1 VLEESWEG
9 EVCPKALHEGSVK
22 GKARIMRKHLQIA
35 LMLTATTAIA
45 TSFFLSASLV
55 WAAEGDGPSPTI
67 TTTEEHGRKVYV
79 NDDAPARTRPAQ
91 VAQPKRPSLVY
102 WSSKENRWK
111 PVPSAGTVSMQAAR
125 SAAAEV
131 SQYFAHESS
140 QSANARIMA
149 ANSHGHQASQ
159 EEIDSAIVM
168 AAARHN
174 VDPNLVRAVVKVES
188 NFNSNA
194 VSRKGAMGLMQLMP
208 QTARQLKVKNPFD
221 PEQNVDA
228 GVRHLKQLLENYGG
242 DVKLTLAAY
251 NAGSGAVA
259 RSAGVPRFAETQNYV
274 RRITNLYYGG
284 FDLVP
289 SGVSRDPVKV
299 QRDARGVLYISN
311 TD

>member
-1 VLEESWEG
+1 MPSG
-9 EVCPKALHEGSVK
+9 KGSVK
-22 GKARIMRKHLQIA
+22 GNRPDMRTRLKTA
-35 LMLTATTAIA
+35 FMLTATSALA
-45 TSFFLSASLV
+45 TSFSLSTPAV
-55 WAAEGDGPSPTI
+55 WAAEGDGPSAVI
-67 TTTEEHGRKVYV
+67 TTTEEHGRKIYV
-79 NDDAPARTRPAQ
+79 NDDVPAARVRQAPAP
-91 VAQPKRPSLVY
+91 QPKRATLVY

-111 PVPSAGTVSMQAAR
+111 PVPSVSTASMQAAR

-131 SQYFAHESS
+131 SQYFGREST
-140 QSANARIMA
+140 QSANARIVSANA
-149 ANSHGHQASQ
+149 AVNSRGRQSSP
-159 EEIDSAIVM
+159 EEVDAAIVM

-208 QTARQLKVKNPFD
+208 STARQLNVRNPFD

-228 GVRHLKQLLENYGG
+228 GVRHLKYLLESYGG
-242 DVKLTLAAY
+242 DVNLTLAAY

-259 RSAGVPRFAETQNYV
+259 RSAGIPRYAETQNYV

-284 FDLVP
+284 FDFSR
-289 SGVSRDPVKV
+289 SGTSHDPVRV